1 MWRVVVKIVVNY
13 VVLAFLVVNYTMN
26 NFRLPRGWLIYVAE
40 QCLMCCTIQQGGKVW
55 GRWAFHV
62 MSLVEAQRIRPFHF
76 YYVMLCA
83 DCLRLPTGVATWSWE
98 TKSHSHGPTGFP
110 ITWIAALFAFF
121 LYSLSLVFEQLFF
134 FLKAILVSHKNAT
147 ILPNRLWLVFHHFFF
162 ITHVTCVVMTKI
174 MIFFLFI

>member
-1 MWRVVVKIVVNY
+1 MSCH
-13 VVLAFLVVNYTMN
+13 
-26 NFRLPRGWLIYVAE
+26 WLR
-40 QCLMCCTIQQGGKVW
+40 TK
-55 GRWAFHV
+55 
-62 MSLVEAQRIRPFHF
+62 RIRPFHF
-76 YYVMLCA
+76 YYVMLRA
-83 DCLRLPTGVATWSWE
+83 DCRRLPTRVATWSWE

-162 ITHVTCVVMTKI
+162 ITHVTWVVMTKI
-174 MIFFLFI
+174 MIFFYLYSPRIFDNFSTFPQFVEVADT

>member
-83 DCLRLPTGVATWSWE
+83 DCRRLPTGVATWSWE

-121 LYSLSLVFEQLFF
+121 LYSLLLVFEQFF
-134 FLKAILVSHKNAT
+134 FFFKAILVSHKNVT
-147 ILPNRLWLVFHHFFF
+147 ILPNRLWLVFRHLFFYYSCHMDSYDKNYDFFF
-162 ITHVTCVVMTKI
+162 I
-174 MIFFLFI
+174 